1 MATMILRLHV
11 LPEEGGGGGGG
22 AVQEHQDV
30 ICTKK
35 LKVGRNSVV

>member
-11 LPEEGGGGGGG
+11 LPEEGGGGGGRFRNTR
-22 AVQEHQDV
+22 DV
-30 ICTKK
+30 ICTKQ